1 VREYRLS
8 TVVVLSIEAADR
20 GRFAAD
26 AGGSVACGAG
36 EPASQGEYVVGEF
49 GWVED
54 LELGAEDCHV
64 NGEYVG

>member
-1 VREYRLS
+1 
-8 TVVVLSIEAADR
+8 VVVTVAVGSR
-20 GRFAAD
+20 RD

-54 LELGAEDCHV
+54 LELGAKDGHV
-64 NGEYVG
+64 NGEHVG